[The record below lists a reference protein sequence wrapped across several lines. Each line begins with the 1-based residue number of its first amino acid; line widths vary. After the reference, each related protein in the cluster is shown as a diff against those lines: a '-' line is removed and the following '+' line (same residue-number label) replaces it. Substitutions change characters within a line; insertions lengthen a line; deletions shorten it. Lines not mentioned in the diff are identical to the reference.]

1 MKKEHKLVSLAS
13 EKYKE
18 ERSVEEIKI
27 LLSKYNVEP
36 KKNRKRS
43 YYRKK
48 YNNYFHFQNIIRC
61 EKYLKNRY
69 EGIYDTDCLKI
80 DLA

>member
-1 MKKEHKLVSLAS
+1 MKKEHELVSLAS

-36 KKNRKRS
+36 KKTEKDPNLKDDKDHRFIIEK
-43 YYRKK
+43 
-48 YNNYFHFQNIIRC
+48 NITIISIF
-61 EKYLKNRY
+61 KISLDVKN
-69 EGIYDTDCLKI
+69 I
-80 DLA
+80 

>member
-1 MKKEHKLVSLAS
+1 MKKEHELVSLAS

-36 KKNRKRS
+36 KKTEKDPNLKDDKDHRFTETNFNDITFNKRNFFS
-43 YYRKK
+43 SNDIK
-48 YNNYFHFQNIIRC
+48 
-61 EKYLKNRY
+61 L
-69 EGIYDTDCLKI
+69 L
-80 DLA
+80 